1 MTHDTPI
8 HKQLS
13 SIVPQTST
21 NVFIERSF
29 VEAAPHMKGKFWGPP
44 VSVKQFFDQFL
55 HVKID
60 PMPEI
65 DFKVVKD
72 VANQKL
78 ETAMYDP
85 LVNHLFVYLSTYLFD
100 PRSLHSTPFVE
111 ASNSL
116 IPLL

>member
-1 MTHDTPI
+1 MTYDTPI

-29 VEAAPHMKGKFWGPP
+29 VEAAQQMKGKFWGP
-44 VSVKQFFDQFL
+44 VSVKKFFDQFL
-55 HVKID
+55 DVKTD
-60 PMPEI
+60 SMPEI
-65 DFKVVKD
+65 DFKAVKD

-78 ETAMYDP
+78 ETTMYDP
-85 LVNHLFVYLSTYLFD
+85 LVNNLFVHLSSYLFD
-100 PRSLHSTPFVE
+100 PRSLHSTPFFE